1 MNNGALHFNTL
12 LTTKDFEAGI
22 RRIESQIRGVS
33 KTTEQETSKMDNAFK
48 KLSIGIGTYFSANA
62 LQGFVRELINVRGE
76 FQKTEIAFSTMLQ
89 SKEKAKE
96 LMSQMVDLAAKTPFG
111 LQDVTDGAKR
121 LLAFQVPANE
131 VVEIL
136 RRIGD
141 VAAGLGVPLGQLI
154 HVYGQVKAQGKLMT
168 NDLYQ
173 FMNAG
178 IPILAELSKVM
189 GKSEAEI
196 KKMVGEGKI
205 GFTEIQQVIQNMT
218 NEGGL
223 FFNLMEEQSKSLSG
237 KVANLGDAWEQ
248 MLNKIGESNEG
259 LLADGIEGLTHLV
272 EHYEDVLEVLTGLV
286 ISYGA
291 YKTAIIT
298 TSIIE
303 KTAVVSS
310 GNLTLAKKLQ
320 AIATNIATTA
330 QTRFNAVLSANPYG
344 IAAALLAGLVY
355 TIYKFSSSVE
365 TAIELQEDLN
375 KALLE
380 STQSVEDKKAK
391 IDALVSAIKDENKS
405 NQERLSL
412 INQLNKLT
420 NDKLGKLD
428 LEMVKTGELDSK
440 VKNLINTLY
449 KQAEAMAYVNQL
461 GEAYKKEKQLDA
473 EIDDVI
479 KNGRGFFSSI
489 GDFFDKDAWK
499 GTNNEARAYLKT
511 LGYTTD
517 QINKMSGAT
526 INRLANEKK
535 AIKEHI
541 DFIKKKA
548 EETSKYREEE
558 TTSTTPP
565 DLGGDEKKKGSKK
578 ELAEVY
584 SKDSIKDLEQ
594 RISLWNNALDRAYK
608 NEKGELVAKKRTID
622 KYGKE
627 SDTKE
632 VVAVSEIK
640 KHLQELESKKRELQ
654 KQLAIQTYREEL
666 EEAER
671 HWNNYYKIAQ
681 HYGEES
687 AKTQYS
693 ELLKGHQSYLSYL
706 EAEAEALENRQ
717 ILSEEDRENLVF
729 LQEKIQNLSGAKTP
743 LENWKTELDDNLRG
757 VKLISEQI
765 DIIENKVD
773 EIFQK
778 EGNTIN
784 FLQFRKDANQ
794 QIEQLKSQLKDQ
806 YNAFLEEH
814 RTYEEKRTA
823 LTREYAELRAL
834 AESEAERKKID
845 KAEKEALGDLD
856 ADMIK
861 QSVEWQV
868 AFGEMEGMT
877 NTSLQRIL
885 QRLLEF
891 KEKSKGTL
899 SIQDSAELEKA
910 IQRVQ
915 NAANRNPFKGFANNF
930 KEYFTSMTRS
940 KKAQD
945 EYNKAV
951 DKFGANSDEA
961 KEATERMIEA
971 DKKALE
977 AKQKLITLLNDSQAS
992 FNAIGQGVMD
1002 IADAFGGLDDASKDA
1017 IEDIMAI
1024 GNAAFDLGKSIV
1036 SGNIAGMIKSG
1047 VQLLGS
1053 VFKALSGDKK
1063 KERAIKR
1070 QEEALNKLKMAYDD
1084 LAHSAKKAIGAQKYN
1099 GQRDMIR
1106 NLEAQNAQLQQMIN
1120 TERDKKRADDGKIQ
1134 EYEKQIKENQR
1145 AIQDMQMSIIEDIL
1159 QTDLASAA
1167 SKVGDALVDAFSRGE
1182 NSVKSLKEAANDMIK
1197 SLLKNQLNL
1206 KLQEKM
1212 KPLMDKLLKD
1222 AGFDGNGNGSFKG
1235 LTQQQ
1240 IEDFKQG
1247 VANAGLQMQSFLDA
1261 TKDIWQEDFGVS
1273 DSLKGALK
1281 GMSEE
1286 RAGALEGQFNA
1297 VRINTGEILKKFDF
1311 GLEMVKKNLSIM
1323 AQIEINTRVLHNIL
1337 KEITL
1342 LNGKVKKDGSIIRAI
1357 GI

>member
-48 KLSIGIGTYFSANA
+48 KLSIGIGAYFSANA
-62 LQGFVRELINVRGE
+62 LRGFVQELINVRGE

-96 LMSQMVDLAAKTPFG
+96 LMSQMVDLAAKTPFS
-111 LQDVTDGAKR
+111 LSDVSQGAKE

-131 VVEIL
+131 VVDTL
-136 RRIGD
+136 RRMGD
-141 VAAGLGVPLGQLI
+141 IAAALGVPISRLNL
-154 HVYGQVKAQGKLMT
+154 VYGQVMAKGKLMGD
-168 NDLYQ
+168 DLRQ
-173 FMNAG
+173 FTEAG
-178 IPILAELSKVM
+178 IPMVAELAKQF
-189 GKSEAEI
+189 GKTSAEI
-196 KKMVGEGKI
+196 SKMVSEGKI
-205 GFTEIQQVIQNMT
+205 GFKDVQKVLFNLT

-223 FFNLMEEQSKSLSG
+223 FFNMMEQQSASLSG
-237 KVANLGDAWEQ
+237 KVERLKDAWEQ

-558 TTSTTPP
+558 TTATPTPP
-565 DLGGDEKKKGSKK
+565 DLGGDGNKKGSKR

-666 EEAER
+666 DEAER
-671 HWNNYYKIAQ
+671 HWNNYYKIAEY
-681 HYGEES
+681 YGEES
-687 AKTQYS
+687 AKAQYS

-706 EAEAEALENRQ
+706 ETEAEALENRK

-743 LENWKTELDDNLRG
+743 LENWKTELDDSLRG
-757 VKLISEQI
+757 VKLISEKI
-765 DIIENKVD
+765 GIIENKVD

-784 FLQFRKDANQ
+784 FLQFSKDANQ

-861 QSVEWQV
+861 QSAEWQV

-945 EYNKAV
+945 EYNRAV

-977 AKQKLITLLNDSQAS
+977 AKQKLITLLNDSQES
-992 FNAIGQGVMD
+992 FNAIGQGVID
-1002 IADAFGGLDDASKDA
+1002 IADSFGGLDDASKDA

-1053 VFKALSGDKK
+1053 LFKALSGDKK
-1063 KERAIKR
+1063 KERAIKD
-1070 QEEALNKLKMAYDD
+1070 QAEALNKLKMAYDD

-1182 NSVKSLKEAANDMIK
+1182 NSVKSLKEAANDMIQAK
-1197 SLLKNQLNL
+1197 
-1206 KLQEKM
+1206 
-1212 KPLMDKLLKD
+1212 
-1222 AGFDGNGNGSFKG
+1222 
-1235 LTQQQ
+1235 
-1240 IEDFKQG
+1240 
-1247 VANAGLQMQSFLDA
+1247 
-1261 TKDIWQEDFGVS
+1261 
-1273 DSLKGALK
+1273 
-1281 GMSEE
+1281 
-1286 RAGALEGQFNA
+1286 
-1297 VRINTGEILKKFDF
+1297 
-1311 GLEMVKKNLSIM
+1311 
-1323 AQIEINTRVLHNIL
+1323 TR
-1337 KEITL
+1337 
-1342 LNGKVKKDGSIIRAI
+1342 G
-1357 GI
+1357 